1 MISKSKL
8 RALALSLLVLFTMA
22 ITLPWPDASAHHK
35 GRAHIHHRHHSRA
48 WWRKYRARLRR
59 QRAAIARRNALTAMR
74 GHSSVTES
82 TFGANTQKGD
92 AAKSMPAFASRRL
105 AASSVSTGG
114 VFNDPR
120 NQLSM
125 MMPSGWSGK
134 PVTNNSGETKF
145 KVFAPDG
152 RPAGQAELAVVASS
166 AAPSNIVLPSKER
179 NQMLGGVSFATLR
192 RRVIDRM
199 INEGGWVIND
209 LQKDVNGRRAYV
221 VLAQTPA
228 SKDGRTPA
236 QTWTFYFTEVDG
248 RIYSFSTTA
257 PQEFTDQMS
266 QGSEHVISTLRSS
279 AHAFA
284 EETSRR

>member
-1 MISKSKL
+1 
-8 RALALSLLVLFTMA
+8 MA
-22 ITLPWPDASAHHK
+22 VTLPWPGASAHNK
-35 GRAHIHHRHHSRA
+35 GRAHMHHRHRHSRA

-59 QRAAIARRNALTAMR
+59 QRAAIARRRALTAMR
-74 GHSSVTES
+74 GHSSFTES
-82 TFGANTQKGD
+82 NSFGANTQKGD
-92 AAKSMPAFASRRL
+92 AAKSMPAFASQRL
-105 AASSVSTGG
+105 AVSSVSTGG

-120 NQLSM
+120 NQLSLI
-125 MMPSGWSGK
+125 MPSGWSGK
-134 PVTNNSGETKF
+134 PVTSNSGETKF

-166 AAPSNIVLPSKER
+166 AAPSNIVRPSKER

-236 QTWTFYFTEVDG
+236 QIWTFYFTEVDG

-257 PQEFTDQMS
+257 PQEFSDQMS